1 MKLRTISKVIDKY
14 GKNLKVAK
22 GFEFPLKLSFKRNN
36 KIYNNY
42 KPEENIDLWLERYLK
57 RYKRTN
63 TLLNKSCVICDS
75 TENISIHHINKLS
88 NIKKKDLWSIL
99 HSAHKRKQIPVCS
112 DCHYKIHKGLYNG
125 INLKKF

>member
-88 NIKKKDLWSIL
+88 NIKKKRFMKYIT
-99 HSAHKRKQIPVCS
+99 
-112 DCHYKIHKGLYNG
+112 
-125 INLKKF
+125 